1 MRAKNGEVMCE
12 KLDWYNKQESLYYV
26 VVKWQSDK
34 EIRDRAPKNLQVA
47 YDQFKKFLNDVDAA
61 IFLHIPCGDCEVN
74 GPHFHGVV
82 RYGDPF
88 GQHLARYKP
97 WRNVVE
103 KMKAV
108 NIKTQ
113 SMKVKRDD
121 RAVYKYMMKK
131 PKYFMGASTTEMVL
145 QCKRA
150 GNLWEMDTVEDVNMA
165 DIDTEVDETEQ
176 DCVEQVS
183 SEYDSMYKAMGL
195 HAVEGET
202 PKTGDMSKYV
212 ISDSADDLEIPS
224 SMKRPSCSMAELGLP
239 EQQKKKKKMTNYN
252 RLELT

>member
-1 MRAKNGEVMCE
+1 
-12 KLDWYNKQESLYYV
+12 
-26 VVKWQSDK
+26 
-34 EIRDRAPKNLQVA
+34 
-47 YDQFKKFLNDVDAA
+47 
-61 IFLHIPCGDCEVN
+61 
-74 GPHFHGVV
+74 
-82 RYGDPF
+82 
-88 GQHLARYKP
+88 
-97 WRNVVE
+97 
-103 KMKAV
+103 
-108 NIKTQ
+108 
-113 SMKVKRDD
+113 
-121 RAVYKYMMKK
+121 
-131 PKYFMGASTTEMVL
+131 
-145 QCKRA
+145 
-150 GNLWEMDTVEDVNMA
+150 MDTVEDVNMA

>member
-1 MRAKNGEVMCE
+1 MET
-12 KLDWYNKQESLYYV
+12 
-26 VVKWQSDK
+26 
-34 EIRDRAPKNLQVA
+34 
-47 YDQFKKFLNDVDAA
+47 
-61 IFLHIPCGDCEVN
+61 EVN

-108 NIKTQ
+108 NIRTQ

-121 RAVYKYMMKK
+121 ASVYKYMMKK

-150 GNLWEMDTVEDVNMA
+150 GKAWEQDCTEDVVMA
-165 DIDTEVDETEQ
+165 DIDTEIDDSEQ

-195 HAVEGET
+195 HTVDSES
-202 PKTGDMSKYV
+202 PKKGQDISQYV
-212 ISDSADDLEIPS
+212 ITDVEVEPEAHCST
-224 SMKRPSCSMAELGLP
+224 KRPACSMAELGLP
-239 EQQKKKKKMTNYN
+239 EQPKKKKKMTDFVDDLIGLMSKYN
-252 RLELT
+252 CTNPNELAGKKSSLQKTAQI